1 MDVLYIDA
9 SGSKT
14 NIKQGKM
21 NFYQKILQNLAEV
34 VNTIYQM
41 QINHWLR
48 HILGFCVSRQTM
60 YKQSYFFLTCLPVNV
75 HLSHVIPRIE
85 VFPGGIQDRWKG
97 KHQQPCT
104 RQAKTTDLKSNIY
117 YSA

>member
-41 QINHWLR
+41 QINH
-48 HILGFCVSRQTM
+48 
-60 YKQSYFFLTCLPVNV
+60 
-75 HLSHVIPRIE
+75 
-85 VFPGGIQDRWKG
+85 
-97 KHQQPCT
+97 
-104 RQAKTTDLKSNIY
+104 
-117 YSA
+117 